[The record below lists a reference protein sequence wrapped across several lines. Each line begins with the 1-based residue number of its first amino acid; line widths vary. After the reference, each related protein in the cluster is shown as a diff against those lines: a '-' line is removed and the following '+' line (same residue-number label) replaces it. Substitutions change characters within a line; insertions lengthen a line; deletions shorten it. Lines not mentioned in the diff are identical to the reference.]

1 MATLPFAVRL
11 TAFEIDY
18 YEGTRRPAQFRSR
31 VTVEDPAAGRETPA
45 VIEMNRELAYG
56 GYKFFQSSY
65 RETPN
70 RDQTILS
77 VSKDPGEPIV
87 FLGYYGLVV
96 GMIVVL
102 STRIAERR
110 RARGRRGPR
119 RPSSASP
126 SSPRRRPA
134 PRSRPCLPRPTSR
147 RCAAC
152 PCSTTA
158 ASCRSTRS
166 RARRSGT

>member
-1 MATLPFAVRL
+1 MVATLPFAVRL
-11 TAFEIDY
+11 DAFEVDY

-31 VTVEDPAAGRETPA
+31 VTVEDAGRETPA
-45 VIEMNRELAYG
+45 VIEMNHELAYG

-65 RETPN
+65 RETPE

-87 FLGYYGLVV
+87 FLGYYTLVA

-102 STRIAERR
+102 VTRIRERR
-110 RARGRRGPR
+110 RALQPAAAASR
-119 RPSSASP
+119 SSP
-126 SSPRRRPA
+126 SSPRRPPR
-134 PRSRPCLPRPTSR
+134 RSRCRPCRPPPTSR
-147 RCAAC
+147 RCAASR
-152 PCSTTA
+152 CSTTA

-166 RARRSGT
+166 PARRSGT